1 VDGRETRGR
10 ITLNQTSNDGRPR
23 VFSGIKPT
31 GAAHI
36 GNYLG
41 AIRNWVALQDGYDTF
56 YCVVDLHAMT
66 TPWDPSE
73 LRQNTLIKAAELLAC
88 GVDPERAVLFVQ
100 SHVAAHTELAWLLT
114 CLARMGE
121 LRRMTQYK
129 EKSEGSSESVGAGIF
144 AYPVLMAADI
154 LLYDTQLVPVGDD
167 QRQHVE
173 LTRDIAGRFNSILGE
188 TFVLPE
194 PLIPQAGAR
203 IMALDNPLQKMSKS
217 DDRPLASLEVA
228 DSPDRIAK
236 KLRSA
241 VTDSGREIRGG
252 QDKPALSNLLTI
264 FSLFEGTP
272 VAELEERFS
281 SSGYGDFKAAL
292 VEVVVEALR
301 PIQERYQ
308 TLLADRSALDV
319 VLDGGAQRASEVAV
333 RTMSRA
339 REAAGLLESRLIP
352 SRSS

>member
-1 VDGRETRGR
+1 
-10 ITLNQTSNDGRPR
+10 
-23 VFSGIKPT
+23 
-31 GAAHI
+31 
-36 GNYLG
+36 
-41 AIRNWVALQDGYDTF
+41 VALQDGYDTF

-66 TPWDPSE
+66 TPWDPRE

-88 GVDPERAVLFVQ
+88 GVDPGRAVLFVQ
-100 SHVAAHTELAWLLT
+100 SQVPAHPELAWLLT
-114 CLARMGE
+114 CVARMGE

-129 EKSEGSSESVGAGIF
+129 EKSEGQSESVGAGIF

-173 LTRDIAGRFNSILGE
+173 LTRDIAGRFNSLLGE

-217 DDRPLASLEVA
+217 DDRPMASLELA
-228 DSPDRIAK
+228 DPPDRIAK

-252 QDKPALSNLLTI
+252 EDKPALSNLLAI
-264 FSLFEGTP
+264 YSLFEGTP
-272 VAELEERFS
+272 VGELEERFAS
-281 SSGYGDFKAAL
+281 TGYGDFKAAL
-292 VEVVVEALR
+292 IDVVVEALG
-301 PIQERYQ
+301 PIQARYQ
-308 TLLADRSALDV
+308 DLMADRSELDV
-319 VLDGGAQRASEVAV
+319 VLREGAERALGVATG
-333 RTMSRA
+333 TMTRA
-339 REAAGLLESRLIP
+339 KEAAGLLESHVI
-352 SRSS
+352 SGASS